1 MTAKRPPLLELV
13 EIVTRLRGP
22 DGCPWDQE
30 QSLKSMRPYLL
41 EEVYELLDAMEQD
54 RGEDGLEG
62 ELGDTLFV
70 ILLIVQ
76 IASEANSLTI
86 DSVAQ
91 RIIDKMVTRHPHVFS
106 EDDTS
111 DDPGGIAAWE
121 ARKQRKGRSRLAGV
135 PKSLPALLRA
145 HRQGEKAA
153 AIGFDWHNTD
163 GVFEK
168 IDEEIGE
175 LKEAMRSGDVSAIEH
190 EMGDVLL
197 SLASLARHL
206 DTPPEAALR
215 KANDRFA
222 HRFARLEELAEEE
235 GISLSGSTED
245 AILDALWERAKAEE
259 SGC

>member
-1 MTAKRPPLLELV
+1 MNAKRPPLLELV
-13 EIVTRLRGP
+13 EIVARLRGP

-30 QSLKSMRPYLL
+30 QTLKSMRPYLL
-41 EEVYELLDAMEQD
+41 EEVYELLDAMERD
-54 RGEDGLEG
+54 GGEDGLEG

-70 ILLIVQ
+70 ILLILQ
-76 IASEANSLTI
+76 IASESRSLTL

-106 EDDTS
+106 DGHTS
-111 DDPGGIAAWE
+111 ENPGGIAAWE

-135 PKSLPALLRA
+135 PKSLPALLKA

-153 AIGFDWHNTD
+153 AIGFDWPNTD

-168 IDEEIGE
+168 INEELDE
-175 LKEAMRSGDVSAIEH
+175 LKEAMRSGEAAAIEH

-206 DTPPEAALR
+206 NTPPEASLR

-222 HRFARLEELAEEE
+222 RRFARLETLAEED
-235 GISLSGSTED
+235 GISLSGSTDD
-245 AILDALWERAKAEE
+245 AVLDALWERVKAEE